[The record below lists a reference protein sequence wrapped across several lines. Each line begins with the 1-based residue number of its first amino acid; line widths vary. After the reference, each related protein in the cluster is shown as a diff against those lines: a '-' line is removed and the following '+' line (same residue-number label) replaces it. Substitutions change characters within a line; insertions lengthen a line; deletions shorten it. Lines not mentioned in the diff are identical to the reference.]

1 MDNCGI
7 DLHLKSS
14 EVCVVDES
22 GETSERATIPT
33 TERSLAR
40 WFGGRERM
48 RICIEASG
56 LSPWV
61 ARVLTGLGHEV
72 IVANAQ
78 RVRLIAE
85 STLKNDRID
94 AETLARLVRMD
105 PKLLRPI
112 VHRRAET
119 QRLRGMLRV
128 RRILVNN
135 RTACLNT
142 ARGLLRSFGYRVP
155 GQKPERL
162 ARSLARGTVPEE
174 LCGLV
179 APLVATALELDERI
193 RALDEEVVDAG
204 RGYPEVD
211 RLQQVPGIGP
221 LVALSYVLCI
231 EDPDRFRT
239 SRDVASFLG
248 LRPKMRESAER
259 SRFGAITRH
268 GDAEMRR
275 LLVQAAHGCLRSRQD
290 SDLKRWAEQLGGRVG
305 KKKAV
310 VALAR
315 KLAVLLHH
323 LWASGEDYEALRPPI
338 AAAA

>member
-1 MDNCGI
+1 MEHCGI

-14 EVCVVDES
+14 EVCVVDER
-22 GETSERATIPT
+22 GEAGERARIPT
-33 TERSLAR
+33 TEKAFVR
-40 WFGGRERM
+40 WFGSRAPM

-61 ARVLTGLGHEV
+61 ARILGGLGHQV

-85 STLKNDRID
+85 STLKNDRVD

-105 PKLLRPI
+105 PALLCPI
-112 VHRRAET
+112 HHRSEDT

-128 RRILVNN
+128 RRTLVNS

-142 ARGLLRSFGYRVP
+142 ARGLLRSFGHRVP
-155 GQKPERL
+155 GQRPERL
-162 ARSLARGTVPEE
+162 ARALTTGKVSEE
-174 LCGLV
+174 LCALV
-179 APLVATALELDERI
+179 APLVATALELDEKVA
-193 RALDEEVVDAG
+193 ALDAEVIEAG
-204 RGYPEVD
+204 RAFPEVE
-211 RLQQVPGIGP
+211 RFQQVPGIGP

-231 EDPDRFRT
+231 EDPRRFRS
-239 SRDVASFLG
+239 SRDLASFLG
-248 LRPKMRESAER
+248 LRPRMRESAER
-259 SRFGAITRH
+259 SHFGSITRH

-290 SDLKRWAEQLGGRVG
+290 TDLKRWAEQLAERVG
-305 KKKAV
+305 KKKAI

-323 LWASGEDYEALRPPI
+323 LWVSGDDYRALLKE
-338 AAAA
+338 AAAAA